1 MMKLIKSLFGVKEKK
16 AVVKRSRPRQ
26 IKKKDP
32 EQATSTGRKKRVV
45 ITDEMIATAKYL
57 NKKKI
62 KNVQIADLLDVS
74 ESSVSR
80 ILNDT
85 RTIKRAT
92 EQEHDS

>member
-16 AVVKRSRPRQ
+16 AAVKRRRPRQ
-26 IKKKDP
+26 IKQKDP
-32 EQATSTGRKKRVV
+32 EQATSTGRKKRVA

-57 NKKKI
+57 NSKRI
-62 KNVQIADLLDVS
+62 KNAQIAELLDIS

-85 RTIKRAT
+85 RTIKK
-92 EQEHDS
+92 QEDAA